1 MAKKDFCIE
10 SQEIG
15 DIILISNKA
24 CLSKIQRCLQTLG
37 SLKISKYSHAILA
50 LSQGI
55 YIEAMKDN
63 NKNDKYDIDIFCI
76 NELKKRFESDYYDN
90 WKVIRYKK
98 IDSTIQNKIF
108 ENANYF
114 YGQKY
119 NSNPIGKVF
128 KHKYK
133 INSSYCSEL
142 VQRIYEKAGIILDY
156 CERDFWPVHLERLT
170 KRHKDDWEDVTSLY
184 DKKCSNFHDDNFYN
198 DLCND
203 HRKLKNYI
211 FLNYKKHLEIC
222 ENINDMK
229 KFMNSVTTNMENFP
243 QNELEEL
250 SKSYSIAPTFHNQFI
265 KPIINEY
272 SIIEYNNKSKND
284 KFPENTSYL
293 LENIKHVD
301 LNKDLKIYDEYI
313 EKELKSSFSCISTL
327 TDYINLLIINNSENY
342 NLKEQLNI
350 LINTFPIY
358 SEDELS
364 EALASILSFKN
375 KYNNYEINQY
385 YKMIKTLINYY
396 RLINLYVDS
405 GILSIDNKIDKNIL
419 LNIKDKV
426 ENFIEKEFNG
436 N

>member
-24 CLSKIQRCLQTLG
+24 CLSKVQRCLQTLG

-76 NELKKRFESDYYDN
+76 NELKKRFESDYYNN

-119 NSNPIGKVF
+119 NSNPISKVF

-133 INSSYCSEL
+133 IDSSYCSEL

-184 DKKCSNFHDDNFYN
+184 DKKCSNFYDEIFYN

-229 KFMNSVTTNMENFP
+229 KFINSVTTNMENFP

-250 SKSYSIAPTFHNQFI
+250 SKSYSITPTFHNQFI

-293 LENIKHVD
+293 LENIEHVD
-301 LNKDLKIYDEYI
+301 LDTNLKLYNQNLIDICKISNENILSLTTYLNQLLIGMENI
-313 EKELKSSFSCISTL
+313 ELK
-327 TDYINLLIINNSENY
+327 
-342 NLKEQLNI
+342 KQLNI
-350 LINTFPIY
+350 LIETIPTY
-358 SEDELS
+358 SEDELLETS
-364 EALASILSFKN
+364 KFIFSLKN
-375 KYNNYEINQY
+375 KYNDNRMNQY
-385 YKMIKTLINYY
+385 YKIIKTLINYN
-396 RLINLYVDS
+396 RLINLYIDS
-405 GILSIDNKIDKNIL
+405 GILSTNNKIDKNIL
-419 LNIKDKV
+419 INIKDKV
-426 ENFIEKEFNG
+426 EKFIEKEFNE